1 VPADPDQQTLD
12 IRRFNKWARRI
23 RRTGHLLR
31 KISYHPEELG
41 DDVPSRV
48 VMVANHRS
56 LSDVFVA
63 VEALAYYD
71 LPARCLV
78 RAKYFEAPGAGKFL
92 RTIGCIPA
100 GDGKR
105 ESVEIAKETLE
116 ANRPV
121 AVMIEGKIVPEKR
134 READGMGEIRPG
146 FVEIARA
153 GKADILPIALINTE
167 AIWTSR
173 GKIPRFPWR
182 GRAKVEV
189 HTGTVVKVD
198 GRTDDEVIAETRA
211 VIAGY
216 LATAEAAATDR

>member
-1 VPADPDQQTLD
+1 VTVDPDQQAAD
-12 IRRFNKWARRI
+12 IRRFYKWARRI
-23 RRTGHLLR
+23 RRLGHLLR
-31 KISYHPEELG
+31 RISYHPAELEP
-41 DDVPSRV
+41 DFPKRL

-63 VEALAYYD
+63 VEALAHYG

-78 RAKYFEAPGAGKFL
+78 RAKYFETPGAGKFL

-105 ESVEIAKETLE
+105 ASIDIAQETLE

-121 AVMIEGKIVPEKR
+121 AVMIEGKIVPPDR
-134 READGMGEIRPG
+134 READGLGEIRPG

-153 GKADILPIALINTE
+153 ANADVLPIALVNTE
-167 AIWTSR
+167 HIWHSR
-173 GKIPRFPWR
+173 GTFPRLPWR

-189 HTGTVVKVD
+189 HTGTIVRIE
-198 GRTDDEVIAETRA
+198 GRTDEEIVAETRRT
-211 VIAGY
+211 IAGY
-216 LATAEAAATDR
+216 LAAADS